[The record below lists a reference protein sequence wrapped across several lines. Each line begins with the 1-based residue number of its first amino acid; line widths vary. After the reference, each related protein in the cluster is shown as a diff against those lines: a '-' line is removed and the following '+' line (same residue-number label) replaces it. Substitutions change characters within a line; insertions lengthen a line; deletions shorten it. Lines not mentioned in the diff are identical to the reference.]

1 MLLWPICVSGAP
13 EYHIQCFPQS
23 IIPNIYSST
32 GRGGPRLRWT
42 NASGRRQYQRM
53 SGAEK
58 AEVLNKV
65 ASSGLPKR
73 R

>member
-1 MLLWPICVSGAP
+1 
-13 EYHIQCFPQS
+13 
-23 IIPNIYSST
+23 
-32 GRGGPRLRWT
+32 
-42 NASGRRQYQRM
+42 M

-73 R
+73 RVLGEPRSPQEHLLPVAEAEGAART